1 MIRTLFTLTM
11 GLTLVAA
18 PFARAVSDAKPIA
31 GGANQKASV
40 EGCTRQ
46 TLFDGV
52 WRLRVEDVQS
62 AHRPFSGD
70 PGTPGYAVRV
80 QIRNGSHRTLS
91 LANSGISGN
100 GTGVELVTVDGN
112 TLDLDVGDF
121 QKTVFRPIPQGGSYT
136 AQFHY
141 YFPSGTTETPD
152 LSKPDKFLFQIDP
165 HAGGLRDVGVRY
177 PIADP
182 SFRVRMSCM
191 K

>member
-1 MIRTLFTLTM
+1 M

-121 QKTVFRPIPQGGSYT
+121 RKRYFDRFPRVVPTPPNFITISRAERPRHRT
-136 AQFHY
+136 
-141 YFPSGTTETPD
+141 FPSPTN
-152 LSKPDKFLFQIDP
+152 FC
-165 HAGGLRDVGVRY
+165 
-177 PIADP
+177 
-182 SFRVRMSCM
+182 FR
-191 K
+191 